1 MPTPPRRVPLSGE
14 EESEVKAV
22 IFYKRG
28 GAERLRYEEVPTP
41 QIAAHEV
48 LVRVRACA
56 LNHLDI
62 FARRGAQGVK
72 APLPHILGLESAGDV
87 SEVGA
92 EVRGVKVGD
101 RVLVNPKIRCGQ
113 CEYCLAGHDNLCPKG
128 KLIGIQL
135 DGGYAEYLKAPVA
148 NLIHLPSTLSYEEA
162 AAIPVA
168 FGTAWH
174 MLVTR
179 AHLQAGET
187 VLILAAGSGVGSAGI
202 QVAKHLGAR
211 VIAAASTDEK
221 LVRARDLGADEV
233 INYSQGK
240 FSHAVRR
247 LTGNRGVDL
256 VFEHVGPDTWEQSVA
271 SLAANG
277 RLVTCG
283 ATTGRWG
290 RTDLWSLFGKQLSLL
305 GSYGVAQRDV
315 EAVVELV
322 GQGKLKPV
330 IDRCLPL
337 QEAVLGHK
345 LLEEREVF
353 GKVILRP

>member
-1 MPTPPRRVPLSGE
+1 M
-14 EESEVKAV
+14 KAV

-28 GAERLRYEEVPTP
+28 SVDRLRYEEVPTP
-41 QIAAHEV
+41 QISADEV

-72 APLPHILGLESAGDV
+72 APLPHILGIESAGEV
-87 SEVGA
+87 AEVGA
-92 EVRGVKVGD
+92 EVHNVNVGD
-101 RVLVNPKIRCGQ
+101 RVMVNPRISCGR
-113 CEYCLAGHDNLCPKG
+113 CEYCLAGHDNLCLKG
-128 KLIGIQL
+128 KFIGIQL
-135 DGGYAEYLKAPVA
+135 DGGYAEYLKAPAA
-148 NLIHLPSTLSYEEA
+148 NMVLLPPTLPYEAA

-179 AHLQAGET
+179 ADLKAGET
-187 VLILAAGSGVGSAGI
+187 VLVLAAGSGVGSAAV

-211 VIAAASTDEK
+211 VFATASTDEK
-221 LVRARDLGADEV
+221 LARASELGADEV

-240 FSHAVRR
+240 FSHAVKR

-256 VFEHVGPDTWEQSVA
+256 VFEHVGPATWEQSVA
-271 SLAANG
+271 SLALNG

-305 GSYGVAQRDV
+305 GSYGVAKKDM

-322 GQGKLKPV
+322 GQGKIKPV

-337 QEAVLGHK
+337 QEAALGHK
-345 LLEEREVF
+345 LLEERDVF
-353 GKVILRP
+353 GKVILKP

>member
-1 MPTPPRRVPLSGE
+1 MPVLEGRASRGGE
-14 EESEVKAV
+14 GESKVKAV

-28 GAERLRYEEVPTP
+28 GVDQLRYEEVPTP
-41 QIAAHEV
+41 RISADEV
-48 LVRVRACA
+48 LVRVRACG

-72 APLPHILGLESAGDV
+72 VPLPHILGIESAGEV
-87 SEVGA
+87 AEVGA
-92 EVRGVKVGD
+92 EVRTIQVGD
-101 RVLVNPKIRCGQ
+101 RVLVNPKIVCGR

-135 DGGYAEYLKAPVA
+135 DGGYAEYLKAPAA
-148 NLIHLPSTLSYEEA
+148 NIVPLPPALSYEEA

-179 AHLQAGET
+179 ARLKAGET
-187 VLILAAGSGVGSAGI
+187 VLVLAAGSGVGSAAV

-211 VIAAASTDEK
+211 VIATASTDEK
-221 LVRARDLGADEV
+221 LARARELGADEV
-233 INYSQGK
+233 VNYSQGK
-240 FSHAVRR
+240 FSHAVKR
-247 LTGNRGVDL
+247 LTGNWGVDV

-271 SLAANG
+271 SLAPNG

-305 GSYGVAQRDV
+305 GSFGAAQRDV
-315 EAVVELV
+315 EAVAELV
-322 GQGKLKPV
+322 GQGKLRPV

-337 QEAVLGHK
+337 QEAALGHR
-345 LLEEREVF
+345 LLEERKVF